1 MYGFPIF
8 CPKNTIKLPKASVR
22 SSKSPIGYTRLK
34 NKTIGSSSKLNIG
47 YMTKYKIKKD
57 DKKIILF
64 IATSFFLETKGKLN
78 ILKYPKKA
86 IKKGA

>member
-1 MYGFPIF
+1 MYDFPIF
-8 CPKNTIKLPKASVR
+8 CPKNTIKLPKANVK
-22 SSKSPIGYTRLK
+22 SSKSPIGYARLK
-34 NKTIGSSSKLNIG
+34 NKTIGPSPKINIG
-47 YMTKYKIKKD
+47 YKTKYKIKRD

-64 IATSFFLETKGKLN
+64 ITNSFFLETKGKPN